1 MAAPTKTTP
10 FRTVLTISVGF
21 IVVFLVTKMKWALMV
36 SFGVGLVGVFST
48 FLSEQIDFVWG
59 KLTWVLS
66 LIVPNIILSIIFYL
80 FLFPIALL
88 SKAFGKKDPMMLK
101 NKSTSVF
108 RSVEKQFDAR
118 SFERTF

>member
-1 MAAPTKTTP
+1 MAAPTKTAP

-36 SFGVGLVGVFST
+36 SLGVGLVGVFST

-88 SKAFGKKDPMMLK
+88 SKIFGKKDPMMLK

-108 RSVEKQFDAR
+108 RSVEKQFDER